1 MSSRAQRG
9 TFAHGLKGPSAFS
22 LGMTRTVAARN
33 VLRSCLAAL
42 LGLML
47 GANVMAQNAGSGTVL
62 DTLFAKLQDA
72 TDPVAIQTLEAAIWE
87 QWTMVPDQQQR
98 AMLMRGI
105 TEMNQRELKSSV
117 ETFTRLVE
125 TAPELSE
132 AWNKRATAY
141 WLMGNFTAS
150 LADICET
157 VKREPRHFGAYSGL
171 GMIRA
176 EMGENARAVAAFELA
191 RKWNPHIVGID
202 SEIERL
208 KALGGD
214 VPADPLGCGQRI
226 AGRQVDKT

>member
-1 MSSRAQRG
+1 
-9 TFAHGLKGPSAFS
+9 
-22 LGMTRTVAARN
+22 MT

-47 GANVMAQNAGSGTVL
+47 GANVMAQNAWSGTVL
-62 DTLFAKLQDA
+62 DTLFAKLQTA
-72 TDPVAIQTLEAAIWE
+72 TDPIAIQTLEAAIWE
-87 QWTMVPDQQQR
+87 QWTMVPDPKQREMMLRGMAEMQQQQFT
-98 AMLMRGI
+98 A
-105 TEMNQRELKSSV
+105 SV
-117 ETFTRLVE
+117 ETYTGLIEV
-125 TAPELSE
+125 APELSE
-132 AWNKRATAY
+132 AWNKRATVH
-141 WLMGNFTAS
+141 WLMGNFPAS
-150 LADICET
+150 LSDICET

-208 KALGGD
+208 KAMGGD

-226 AGRQVDKT
+226 AGRDV